1 MIALL
6 NSVVL
11 SAHAHAEEVEEV
23 IEGGHEA
30 FVPGVTSGALVE
42 WAWLI
47 VVVPLVAAFVIMF
60 WGKKMPFKG
69 WEVAWGAIG
78 FVGLYGTVLFIVN
91 ATTGIVYEGTVEIGQ
106 VGNLTLEWGWMVDGL
121 SIMMYFLIGV
131 VGFLVFTYA
140 NSYMKGDVR
149 FTWFFASFSLFAGGM
164 LVLVSAPNLIQL
176 IVGWELV
183 GVSSYLLIGHYWE
196 SFDNVDAANKAF
208 MVNKVADVGLFL
220 GVIIMAV
227 SVGSFRFNDVI
238 DVVVRGEEG
247 ALSQYAFWAGL
258 LLFIG
263 AMGKSAQFPL
273 HVWLPDAM
281 AGPTPVSALMHA
293 ATMVTAGV
301 YLLGRL
307 FPFYIDEAGIFAGD
321 VRNIIIVVGGLTLFI
336 AGFLAIVQ
344 KDIKKVLA
352 YSTVS
357 QLGYMVAAMGAGAY
371 TAGLFHLFTHA
382 FFKALL
388 FLGAGSVIHAVHS
401 NNMSDMG
408 GLRKKMPIT
417 FWTFIIGTLAL
428 IGIFPFAGFFSKDEI
443 LASIKFAGEE
453 GQNIANFILI
463 LGVVGAFIT
472 AFYMARLVALTFF
485 GEYKGEATPHESPK
499 MMTYPLIGLAFFSA
513 AAGWVNFPGV
523 YTGFTT
529 WLATR
534 NPLTG
539 MGDHHAEGLDW
550 ALIAIVTPVVLAGA
564 GIGWW
569 IYGKDKETQ
578 AERDTFRIPVLWPL
592 FENLYYI
599 DDFYTVAIVRPIMGP
614 AARVILWWDMHVV
627 DGVVNL
633 VGGGMIG
640 IAKGVRVFD
649 QNVVDGFYNKI
660 GAGIDGMGSS
670 LRKSFTGRI
679 QQYAAFSFVGVVVIT
694 VLFIIL

>member
-1 MIALL
+1 A
-6 NSVVL
+6 V
-11 SAHAHAEEVEEV
+11 
-23 IEGGHEA
+23 
-30 FVPGVTSGALVE
+30 
-42 WAWLI
+42 
-47 VVVPLVAAFVIMF
+47 
-60 WGKKMPFKG
+60 
-69 WEVAWGAIG
+69 
-78 FVGLYGTVLFIVN
+78 YGTVLFVLN
-91 ATTGIVYEGTVEIGQ
+91 ATQGIVYYGQIEIARIGDL
-106 VGNLTLEWGWMVDGL
+106 VLEWGWSVDGL
-121 SIMMYFLIGV
+121 SIMMYFLVGV
-131 VGFLVFTYA
+131 VGTLVFTYA
-140 NSYMKGDVR
+140 KSYMEGDVR

-183 GVSSYLLIGHYWE
+183 GVASYLLIGHYWE
-196 SFDNVDAANKAF
+196 DYDNVDAANKAF
-208 MVNKVADVGLFL
+208 MVNKVADAGLFL

-238 DVVVRGEEG
+238 DVVVKGEAG
-247 ALSQYAFWAGL
+247 PLSQYAFWAGL

-307 FPFYIDEAGIFAGD
+307 FPFYIDVSGLFAGD
-321 VRNIIIVVGGLTLFI
+321 VRNIIIVVGGLTLFLT
-336 AGFLAIVQ
+336 GFLAIVQ
-344 KDIKKVLA
+344 DDIKKVLA

-428 IGIFPFAGFFSKDEI
+428 IGVFPFAGFFSKDEI
-443 LASIKFAGEE
+443 LASMAFSGES

-463 LGVVGAFIT
+463 LGIAGAFIT
-472 AFYMARLVALTFF
+472 AFYMTRLVALTFF
-485 GEYKGEATPHESPK
+485 GEYKGHAHPHESPK
-499 MMTYPLIGLAFFSA
+499 MMTYPLIGLAFFA
-513 AAGWVNFPGV
+513 LTAGWMNIPGV
-523 YTGFTT
+523 YTGFTE

-534 NPLTG
+534 VPLTG
-539 MGDHHAEGLDW
+539 MGDHHAEGFEWPLVF
-550 ALIAIVTPVVLAGA
+550 LTSGIVIASVV
-564 GIGWW
+564 IGWL
-569 IYGKDKETQ
+569 IYSRDAETQ
-578 AERDTFRIPVLWPL
+578 LERDRLRIPVLWPL
-592 FENLYYI
+592 FENLYY
-599 DDFYTVAIVRPIMGP
+599 
-614 AARVILWWDMHVV
+614 
-627 DGVVNL
+627 
-633 VGGGMIG
+633 
-640 IAKGVRVFD
+640 
-649 QNVVDGFYNKI
+649 
-660 GAGIDGMGSS
+660 
-670 LRKSFTGRI
+670 
-679 QQYAAFSFVGVVVIT
+679 
-694 VLFIIL
+694 